1 MFIDSHCHLD
11 LLDKKLPIQQALDN
25 AEQNNVLRMINPS
38 IHQESWHTLLGLRKQ
53 CINIKIA
60 LGLHPCFISNH
71 KIEHL
76 TLLEQTLISEKVS
89 IVGEI
94 GLDKRYL
101 ENYPAQKI
109 YFTKQLSIAQSLKL
123 PIIIHSV
130 RAHSDIIQTLIKIR
144 FAQGGIIHAF
154 YGSLEEA
161 NQYLQLGFKL
171 GIGGLVTYP
180 KNIKLHKVIKQLPS
194 SAIVLETDSPDMPL
208 CQQPQKYNEPAN
220 IPIIFS
226 KICALR
232 TECSRELQ
240 TQFWHNTRQALKLP

>member
-25 AEQNNVLRMINPS
+25 AEQNNVLQMINPS
-38 IHQESWHTLLGLRKQ
+38 IHQESWHTLLELRKQ
-53 CINIKIA
+53 FTNTKIA
-60 LGLHPCFISNH
+60 LGLHPCFVSDH
-71 KIEHL
+71 QIEHL
-76 TLLEQTLISEKVS
+76 ALLEQTLISEKVS

-101 ENYPAQKI
+101 ENYPVQKT
-109 YFTKQLSIAQSLKL
+109 YFTEQLSIAQYLKL
-123 PIIIHSV
+123 PVIIHSV
-130 RAHSDIIQTLIKIR
+130 RAHTDIIQILKNMDFT
-144 FAQGGIIHAF
+144 QGGIIHAF

-161 NQYLQLGFKL
+161 NQYLTLGFKL

-194 SAIVLETDSPDMPL
+194 SAMVLETDSPDMPL
-208 CQQPQKYNEPAN
+208 FQQPQKYNEPAN

-226 KICALR
+226 KICAHR

-240 TQFWHNTRQALKLP
+240 TQFWHNTQQALKLY